1 MQPSDKN
8 NWIYNHWTQSSIE
21 CFEANCRCSRCGKY
35 EICYSKTE
43 FSINEYG
50 IKPLKYTVLKLFARH
65 GKPRKEE
72 NEQMENN

>member
-1 MQPSDKN
+1 MMSKLTLNEIDLMR
-8 NWIYNHWTQSSIE
+8 
-21 CFEANCRCSRCGKY
+21 RCAKCGKY

-65 GKPRKEE
+65 GKPGKDEE
-72 NEQMENN
+72 